1 MDNGRP
7 LRCEHRLGMKLQ
19 TAEVVLS
26 MSDSHHMPVAID
38 RQEFEGRWQ
47 GLGYDPGMIV
57 AYGKL

>member
-1 MDNGRP
+1 
-7 LRCEHRLGMKLQ
+7 MKLQ